1 MKRPRHLFGRV
12 CPLAN
17 KLLVEW
23 QLAKKSLLQR
33 ASSDD
38 CRSSVMNERNFEKG
52 RGREGTSDFTF
63 PAENDFIKVGSCIPP
78 DAAANGKRPRCCW
91 AQKQRKAGAEA
102 RVCVSMTSLAN
113 NSPQLSIAG
122 LAIDPLGLGD
132 KAGGGD
138 SKHPD
143 VHGLCLRRYCA
154 FLNKKLASVARD
166 PVIEPANGFHD
177 KGANIHSSVLCCAG
191 ANGCEDALLG
201 VANMKGVLLNHAA
214 ACVRIPNADPS
225 RADLWRLDLTPSTQI
240 SYGGL

>member
-1 MKRPRHLFGRV
+1 
-12 CPLAN
+12 
-17 KLLVEW
+17 
-23 QLAKKSLLQR
+23 
-33 ASSDD
+33 
-38 CRSSVMNERNFEKG
+38 
-52 RGREGTSDFTF
+52 
-63 PAENDFIKVGSCIPP
+63 
-78 DAAANGKRPRCCW
+78 
-91 AQKQRKAGAEA
+91 
-102 RVCVSMTSLAN
+102 MTSLAN

-214 ACVRIPNADPS
+214 ACVRIPNTDPS